1 MNKNFVIAFISKDKD
16 VILEPLAEFNG
27 ETMFFKTE
35 QDAKVYIDRLLMQN
49 GLEELQPLERS
60 EGLKIIRVQ

>member
-35 QDAKVYIDRLLMQN
+35 QDAKVYVNRLLMQN
-49 GLEELQPLERS
+49 GFEDLKPFERS